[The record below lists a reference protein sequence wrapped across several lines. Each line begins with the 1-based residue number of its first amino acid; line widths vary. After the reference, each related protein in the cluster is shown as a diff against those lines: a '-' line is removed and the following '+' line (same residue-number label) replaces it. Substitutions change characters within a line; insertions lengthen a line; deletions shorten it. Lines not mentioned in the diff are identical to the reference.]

1 LYFPFKDEQL
11 TELVDA
17 EFHGRNEY
25 MDKID
30 ELKKEISFL
39 KVDFKGLNV
48 GQSVHLL
55 VDDTSDE
62 LPLLKIVV
70 FY

>member
-1 LYFPFKDEQL
+1 L